1 MRCGNIIFEK
11 RIPKSKQIPPTSI
24 SQISLPNNPYCSS
37 IIGTYVFNLSKIN
50 NFKFYF
56 WKATDN
62 VNLNPNLKNVLNEV
76 GGTITNWKESFKPE
90 VINAAKNYTD
100 FYNKST
106 AVVSSYAECDVVCCV
121 ADNFGENVGEIIGYC
136 AGPAII
142 ALFQPGDPLYSDNRV
157 VLIMNNSKMNNEN
170 IKKGGQ
176 IYATLIH
183 EFGHGLAGFKHP
195 FDRSFFSPQM
205 PAQSGISDGYPSA
218 GGYIQNTTFN
228 TIMGYL
234 DTSFFY
240 PEERDFATNTIGYP
254 QSLLPLDYQ
263 GLKWAYSIKSF
274 SPAYIKAHGVSLIN
288 PELEVQE
295 NQTQTIIGTNQIITF
310 GPECVNV
317 AFYFQN
323 QNFSYKNLNG
333 IKYSYNRV
341 LEKKWGFY
349 PQDIDS
355 TISILNLN
363 NMGVGNVFIERDGV
377 KTDLIININCSECNF
392 WVNQLKSE
400 FIVNKNVYIDKKTH
414 KKITINLINKE
425 AKINVKFSC

>member
-1 MRCGNIIFEK
+1 MRCGNIILEK
-11 RIPKSKQIPPTSI
+11 IMQKTKKIPPSNISI
-24 SQISLPNNPYCSS
+24 ISLPNNPYCSS

-56 WKATDN
+56 WKAEDN
-62 VNLNPNLKNVLNEV
+62 LNLNPNLKQILSES
-76 GGTITNWKESFKPE
+76 GGTPNNWKEIYKPE

-100 FYNKST
+100 FYNKPT
-106 AVVSSYAECDVVCCV
+106 VIVNSYEECDVVCC
-121 ADNFGENVGEIIGYC
+121 AANNFGEKIGDIFGYC
-136 AGPAII
+136 AGPGPIAI
-142 ALFQPGDPLYSDNRV
+142 FPPESPYYCDNRI
-157 VLIMNNSKMNNEN
+157 VLIMNNSKMTSEN

-176 IYATLIH
+176 MNATLIH

-195 FDRSFFSPQM
+195 FQKFLDSPAM
-205 PAQSGISDGYPSA
+205 PAESGISDGYPSA

-240 PEERDFATNTIGYP
+240 PEERDFATHTIGYP

-263 GLKWAYSIKSF
+263 GLKWAYSIHNF
-274 SPAYIKAHGVSLIN
+274 SPSYIAAHGVSLIN
-288 PELEVQE
+288 PELNVQE
-295 NQTQTIIGTNQIITF
+295 NQTQTIIGTNQKITF
-310 GPECVNV
+310 GSKCINV

-323 QNFSYKNLNG
+323 QNLSFKNLNG

-363 NMGVGNVFIERDGV
+363 NIGIANVFIESDGV

-392 WVNQLKSE
+392 WINQLKSE

-425 AKINVKFSC
+425 AIVNVKFAC